1 MSILLAILL
10 AVLPLQTTEMY
21 KDYVT
26 PETQEMLDKFDQLEQ
41 DIREAEDTRQEQK
54 TMALVF
60 SIVIGLI
67 PLFYI
72 GRQAIKAGTWKNN
85 PTGTAQGLGIGI
97 LGGLVLFGLNYGI
110 FTLKFRMGD
119 AFNTTLAFVLV
130 ALIIAGAI
138 WLLRSKGN
146 HQNRP

>member
-10 AVLPLQTTEMY
+10 AVLPLQTTELY
-21 KDYVT
+21 NDYIT

-41 DIREAEDTRQEQK
+41 DLQEAEDARQEQK

-72 GRQAIKAGTWKNN
+72 GRQAVKAGTWKNN
-85 PTGTAQGLGIGI
+85 PAGTAKGLGIGL

-110 FTLKFRMGD
+110 FTLKFKMGD

-130 ALIIAGAI
+130 AAIIVGAV
-138 WLLRSKGN
+138 WLLTKKDNNSKN
-146 HQNRP
+146 